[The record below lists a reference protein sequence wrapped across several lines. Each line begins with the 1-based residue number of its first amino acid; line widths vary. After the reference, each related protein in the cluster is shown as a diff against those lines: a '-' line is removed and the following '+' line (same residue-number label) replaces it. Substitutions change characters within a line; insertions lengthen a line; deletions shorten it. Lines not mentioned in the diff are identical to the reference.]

1 MNMISN
7 LILFLFGIT
16 LVGTSTI
23 PVTKYVPNCKE
34 YSNHN
39 LNTIFNYL
47 AIRKYSSGLNYYW
60 NLLLD
65 DDSLYVGGQ

>member
-1 MNMISN
+1 MSQ
-7 LILFLFGIT
+7 LVSTVHRYGYKFCFDLFFD
-16 LVGTSTI
+16 
-23 PVTKYVPNCKE
+23 
-34 YSNHN
+34 
-39 LNTIFNYL
+39 YL